1 MRLETFFAQHTVF
14 TFEEIVSFL
23 SQTEKA
29 KPSTIYNLLAYHQ
42 KQGHIVRIRRGLYH
56 SVPKG
61 IAATSCP
68 IDAFLVASRM
78 AIDAVIGYRT
88 ALDLFGKLH
97 SIQNE
102 FLYLSNKQEKRPYI
116 FKDVIYRK
124 VSIPLPL
131 TKLKKEQFGVI
142 SLDRL
147 GQKILVTSLERT
159 LVDVLDRPN
168 LCGSWEEIWRS
179 LESIEYL
186 NIDRVLEY
194 ALLLGNA
201 TTVAKVGFYLEMHR
215 KELLIPDEVLEK
227 LYEHRPKNPHYLE
240 REQQA
245 PQKMISKWNIIVPLS
260 LLNRQWEEPNEDI

>member
-1 MRLETFFAQHTVF
+1 MRLDTFFAQHTVF
-14 TFEEIVSFL
+14 TFEEIASFL

-29 KPSTIYNLLAYHQ
+29 KSSTIYNLLAYHQ

-61 IAATSCP
+61 IESTSCP

-78 AIDAVIGYRT
+78 ASDAVLGYRT

-97 SIQNE
+97 SVQNE
-102 FLYLSNKQEKRPYI
+102 FIYISNKQEKKPYV
-116 FKDVIYRK
+116 FKDVTYRK
-124 VSIPLPL
+124 ASIPLPL
-131 TKLKKEQFGVI
+131 TKLKKENFGVT

-179 LESIEYL
+179 LESIEYV

-201 TTVAKVGFYLEMHR
+201 TTIAKVGFYLEMHR
-215 KELLIPDEVLEK
+215 KELLIPDEALEK
-227 LYEHRPKNPHYLE
+227 LCLHRPKNPHYLE
-240 REQQA
+240 REQEA
-245 PQKMISKWNIIVPLS
+245 SQKMISKWNIIVPLS
-260 LLNRQWEEPNEDI
+260 LLNRQWEEPNEDV